1 MKTMAP
7 FLEIPLQRTII
18 ELSTRMGRKY
28 SSTRSEKNS
37 REARASWRG
46 DGRRGRGGRLL
57 CRDRGRGGR
66 RRQKLILG
74 VSLLGKGWARKPL
87 GNPNRLIE
95 SSLLSSLYRRLEAC
109 PISLFLST
117 RIAPIRL
124 QNLSHVPLHDRFVNR
139 ICQLLVLTPPS
150 FDPGSCTRKMKRKG
164 RLSGRFVKAE

>member
-1 MKTMAP
+1 MEKRRTARKRGKAVV
-7 FLEIPLQRTII
+7 QR
-18 ELSTRMGRKY
+18 SRK
-28 SSTRSEKNS
+28 R
-37 REARASWRG
+37 
-46 DGRRGRGGRLL
+46 
-57 CRDRGRGGR
+57 GR

-95 SSLLSSLYRRLEAC
+95 SSLLSSLCRRLEAC

-164 RLSGRFVKAE
+164 RLSGRFVKVAE

>member
-1 MKTMAP
+1 MA
-7 FLEIPLQRTII
+7 
-18 ELSTRMGRKY
+18 RK
-28 SSTRSEKNS
+28 RGKAVVQGS
-37 REARASWRG
+37 RKR
-46 DGRRGRGGRLL
+46 
-57 CRDRGRGGR
+57 GR

-95 SSLLSSLYRRLEAC
+95 SSLLSSLCRRLEAC

-117 RIAPIRL
+117 RIAAIRL

>member
-1 MKTMAP
+1 MERRRTARKRGKAVV
-7 FLEIPLQRTII
+7 QR
-18 ELSTRMGRKY
+18 SRK
-28 SSTRSEKNS
+28 R
-37 REARASWRG
+37 
-46 DGRRGRGGRLL
+46 
-57 CRDRGRGGR
+57 GR

-117 RIAPIRL
+117 RIAAIRL

-139 ICQLLVLTPPS
+139 ICQLLVLTPPLPLIQ
-150 FDPGSCTRKMKRKG
+150 DLAHGRWKG
-164 RLSGRFVKAE
+164 RGVFLADSLRQSKKTRGASLSLFPRGSLELCVL